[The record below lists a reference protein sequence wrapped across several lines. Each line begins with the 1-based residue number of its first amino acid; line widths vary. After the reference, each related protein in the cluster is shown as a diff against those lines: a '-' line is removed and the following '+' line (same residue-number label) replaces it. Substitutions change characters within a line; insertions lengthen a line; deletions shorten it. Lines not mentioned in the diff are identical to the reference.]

1 MTVPLG
7 AASRLPTRSTV
18 TLVWVAFSVSHVWL
32 AVINF
37 SVRPGAFTDVTGV
50 YRFWFSQALNGQV
63 VGIDEP
69 WVYPF
74 LAWLPIAVSGIGGIS
89 LYGLVW
95 LALITLLDGVA
106 IWLLLRRNQGV
117 MLAAVYISVQWLL
130 GPIAVGRLDSVTVPL
145 VVIAMLAVRD
155 REIGAAGLL
164 LTLGAW
170 IKVWP
175 GVLFLA
181 LLALK
186 PKEWGKPL
194 LLAGLALSVPA
205 VGVAL
210 LIGAGG
216 NVFSFFTEQGSRG
229 LQVESVAATPY
240 LWLSARGDAQVYF
253 DDDIL
258 TYQVGGV
265 GVETVSAIL
274 TPLLVAAVVCLLVL
288 GWLAIRRGAAAPV
301 VFVRLAFALVM
312 ALIVFN
318 KVGSPQFVMWLIP
331 VAIALAAIDWRRHLI
346 ELAMIAV
353 VALFTQLIYPWM
365 YGPVLGATGAGL
377 FLIGARNGLEVVLL
391 VVATVSLVDCL
402 RKPAASLPT
411 PEELR
416 AEAAAEEPQQQPA
429 TQ

>member
-7 AASRLPTRSTV
+7 AASRLPTRSTA

-63 VGIDEP
+63 AGIDEP

-210 LIGAGG
+210 LLGAGG
-216 NVFSFFTEQGSRG
+216 NVFSFFSEQGSRG

-265 GVETVSAIL
+265 GVETVSAVL
-274 TPLLVAAVVCLLVL
+274 TPLLVVAVVCLLVL

-331 VAIALAAIDWRRHLI
+331 VAIALAAFDWRRYLI
-346 ELAMIAV
+346 DLAMIAV

-377 FLIGARNGLEVVLL
+377 FLIGARNALEVVLF
-391 VVATVSLVDCL
+391 VVATVSLVECL
-402 RKPAASLPT
+402 RKPANSLPM
-411 PEELR
+411 PEELP